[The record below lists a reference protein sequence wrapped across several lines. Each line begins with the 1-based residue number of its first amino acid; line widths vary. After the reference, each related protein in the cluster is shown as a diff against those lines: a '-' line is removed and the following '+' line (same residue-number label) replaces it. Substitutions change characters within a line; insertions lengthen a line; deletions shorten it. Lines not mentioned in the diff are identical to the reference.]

1 MHLNNKV
8 TINDDGFVYNS
19 ETGESFFVNETGKII
34 IDLIGQNK
42 NFEEIK
48 NYFLENYNVKSAEF
62 ERYYYEFI
70 DMLKNQNI
78 ISNEE

>member
-1 MHLNNKV
+1 MYLNNKV

-34 IDLIGQNK
+34 IDFIKQNK

-48 NYFLENYNVKSAEF
+48 NYFIENYNVKSTEF

-70 DMLKNQNI
+70 DMLKAQNI
-78 ISNEE
+78 LK